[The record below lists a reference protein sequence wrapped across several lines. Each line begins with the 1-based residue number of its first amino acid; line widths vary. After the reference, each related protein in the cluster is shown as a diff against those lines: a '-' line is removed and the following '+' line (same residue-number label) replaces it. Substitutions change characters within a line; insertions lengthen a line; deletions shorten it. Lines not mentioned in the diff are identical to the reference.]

1 MRLFHERMGHVNTK
15 DCAALAAKQGIKLLE
30 TVDFTCDVC
39 ATAKQR
45 KHPMPALAERQD
57 VVPGEILHCD
67 LKGPLE
73 ISYNKAVFVL
83 VVVDEATRVV
93 STQAMKSKT
102 DVTRAFDAVFADFA
116 RHPILKRIRV
126 GEHTTVHTDSESVL
140 KSAALVAS
148 LSARGVSLRQ
158 SPPNAHE
165 RNGIAERAIQT
176 IFDVSRALLQQAQM
190 EADMWPVALRHAV
203 YLRNLAPTQALGG
216 RTPMQVLGAPVTPVS
231 ALYTFGVKCF
241 VKVDNANRR
250 ALQPKARA
258 GWGLHW
264 QE

>member
-1 MRLFHERMGHVNTK
+1 MLSS
-15 DCAALAAKQGIKLLE
+15 Q
-30 TVDFTCDVC
+30 
-39 ATAKQR
+39 
-45 KHPMPALAERQD
+45 
-57 VVPGEILHCD
+57 IL
-67 LKGPLE
+67 
-73 ISYNKAVFVL
+73 
-83 VVVDEATRVV
+83 
-93 STQAMKSKT
+93 
-102 DVTRAFDAVFADFA
+102 

-165 RNGIAERAIQT
+165 SNGIAERAIQT

-203 YLRNLAPTQALGG
+203 YLRNLASTQALGG

-231 ALYTFGVKCF
+231 ALYTLV
-241 VKVDNANRR
+241 
-250 ALQPKARA
+250 
-258 GWGLHW
+258 
-264 QE
+264 